1 MHEIASGFVCFGFC
15 RIFVFM
21 RREEWKVSHK
31 RVYRLHKE
39 EGLNLRT
46 KRPRRNRSAAT
57 WLDRPVLRGA
67 NQLWIMVIVSDD
79 LFNGKRFRSLTLLAN
94 HMRKCLTIL
103 LGQSLSGACVSEALS
118 NFRASGLELP
128 KRIQT
133 DNDPVFMS
141 VALDKWTY
149 DNKAVLGFSRPGKP
163 TDNPFVES
171 FNESFSDEC
180 LGCNWCMSLDDA

>member
-1 MHEIASGFVCFGFC
+1 
-15 RIFVFM
+15 
-21 RREEWKVSHK
+21 
-31 RVYRLHKE
+31 
-39 EGLNLRT
+39 
-46 KRPRRNRSAAT
+46 
-57 WLDRPVLRGA
+57 
-67 NQLWIMVIVSDD
+67 MVIVSDD

-141 VALDKWTY
+141 VALDK
-149 DNKAVLGFSRPGKP
+149 
-163 TDNPFVES
+163 
-171 FNESFSDEC
+171 
-180 LGCNWCMSLDDA
+180 